1 MGRRTEMYGGVH
13 VLLSHIEILFGLS
26 GDIDCAKENAQTCIH
41 RRGKS
46 KLI

>member
-1 MGRRTEMYGGVH
+1 MYGVVH

-26 GDIDCAKENAQTCIH
+26 GDIDCVKDDAQTCIH
-41 RRGKS
+41 QRGMS